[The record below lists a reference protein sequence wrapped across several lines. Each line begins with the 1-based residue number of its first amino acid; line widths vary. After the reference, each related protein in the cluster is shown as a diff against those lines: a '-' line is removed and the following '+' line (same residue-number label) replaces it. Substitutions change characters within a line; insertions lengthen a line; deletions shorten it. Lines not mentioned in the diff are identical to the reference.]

1 MTPELK
7 NRFVD
12 DVLSL
17 LKGTYTTADGTQ
29 IQGQAISYLQAEMRD
44 YGKRWR
50 GLGSLGDFEYLL
62 ECNGFR
68 VVPGRNAR
76 GNHARVVTV

>member
-1 MTPELK
+1 MTPELT
-7 NRFVD
+7 NRFID

-17 LKGTYTTADGTQ
+17 LRGTYTLANGTTV
-29 IQGQAISYLQAEMRD
+29 QGQAVSFVLSEMRD

-62 ECNGFR
+62 EQHGFR
-68 VVPGRNAR
+68 IVKGQNSR